1 MSPGAEGK
9 PRPTADRSRIRLRTI
24 RRVDEL
30 LAGRYGEKRVRAGDP
45 LDGLIRTI
53 LSQNTTD
60 KTSLPAFERLKARFP
75 DWEDALAA
83 APADIE
89 ETIRDAG
96 LAPTKSKR
104 IHDLLA
110 QVKAERGALD
120 LSHVCSMEPDEAEAY
135 LNSFKGVGPKTVAI
149 VLLFDCGM
157 PLFPVDTHVFRVTTR
172 LGWLPEGCT
181 PERAH
186 ELLREMV
193 PEELHVQLHLNL
205 VQHGRETCHARRPAC
220 DECVIRRLCAS
231 RAGGTSGNAR

>member
-157 PLFPVDTHVFRVTTR
+157 PLLTR
-172 LGWLPEGCT
+172 TKTSRNPTALGNGSNASPKTLI
-181 PERAH
+181 R
-186 ELLREMV
+186 ELVKISPFCGPSTR
-193 PEELHVQLHLNL
+193 
-205 VQHGRETCHARRPAC
+205 TRPAP
-220 DECVIRRLCAS
+220 S
-231 RAGGTSGNAR
+231 RP